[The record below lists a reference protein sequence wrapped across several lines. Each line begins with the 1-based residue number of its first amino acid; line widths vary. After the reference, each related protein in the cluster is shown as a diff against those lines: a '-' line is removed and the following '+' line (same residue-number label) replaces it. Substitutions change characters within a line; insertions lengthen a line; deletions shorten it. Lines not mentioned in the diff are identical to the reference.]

1 MHKSYSLYM
10 LREKSSVKKLRPL
23 MCQNRIYYAD
33 KAVQLKMVAGLKT
46 EGKGTLQ
53 MPGRNMMGQN
63 RIYRKSMIK

>member
-1 MHKSYSLYM
+1 
-10 LREKSSVKKLRPL
+10 

-33 KAVQLKMVAGLKT
+33 KAVQLKMVAGLQT